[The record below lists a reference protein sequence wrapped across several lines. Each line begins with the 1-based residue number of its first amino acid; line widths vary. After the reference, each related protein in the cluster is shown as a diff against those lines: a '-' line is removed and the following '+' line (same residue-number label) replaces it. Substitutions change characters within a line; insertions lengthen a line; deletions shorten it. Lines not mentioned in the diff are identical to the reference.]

1 MVLSLIDTQ
10 QFSFQCTFEQLQLSA
25 KPVSIFFV
33 VADSVEVENGEP
45 MWARF
50 FLLIILYRS
59 GSSVF
64 RSFDR

>member
-10 QFSFQCTFEQLQLSA
+10 QFSFQCNLEQLQLSA